1 MLKSRQISR
10 IKFFMEIVP
19 KKGCWLVI
27 FEKIVVRLNVEN
39 CANCTSSI
47 KDGGEL
53 TSDKW
58 ELRNACKVSFA

>member
-1 MLKSRQISR
+1 
-10 IKFFMEIVP
+10 MEIVP